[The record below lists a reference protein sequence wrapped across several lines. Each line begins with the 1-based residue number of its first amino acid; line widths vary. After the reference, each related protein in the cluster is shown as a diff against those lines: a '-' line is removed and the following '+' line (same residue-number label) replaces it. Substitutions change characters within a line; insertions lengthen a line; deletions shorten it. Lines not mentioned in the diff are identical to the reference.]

1 MQQSIEISQ
10 VFEAMW
16 QDYLELNP
24 DALKIYQLFSKK
36 NTVVN
41 DHVAFRTF
49 GIDGIRVEDLA
60 APLIAAG
67 YKEAGSYDFPEK
79 KLRAKHYA
87 HPEQPL
93 VFISELIVEVFSAQ
107 AQAIISDLVEQMDL
121 SRVSRSD
128 FLYSG
133 QHWQMSSSEYETL
146 LIESEYAAWVAA
158 FGFRANHF
166 TVSINHLEQFSDI
179 HQVNQF
185 LLDNHFVMNQSGGI
199 VKGTPEVYL
208 EQSST
213 MANRVE
219 VTFSDKTALVPSCFY
234 EFAIRHKMENGEL
247 FKGFIASSA
256 DKIFESTNRIAA

>member
-1 MQQSIEISQ
+1 MQQTIEISQ
-10 VFEAMW
+10 VFDAMW

-24 DALKIYQLFSKK
+24 DALKIYQLFSEK

-49 GIDGIRVEDLA
+49 GIDGLRVEDLA

-67 YKEAGSYDFPEK
+67 YEEAGSYDFPEK

-87 HPEQPL
+87 HPEHPL
-93 VFISELIVEVFSAQ
+93 VFISELIVESFSTQ
-107 AQAIISDLVEQMDL
+107 VQAIIADIVEQMDL
-121 SRVSRSD
+121 SRVGQSD

-133 QHWQMSSSEYETL
+133 QHWRMSSSEYETL

-166 TVSINHLEQFSDI
+166 TVSINHLDQFSDI
-179 HQVNQF
+179 HEVNQF
-185 LLDNHFVMNQSGGI
+185 LLDNHFVMNQSGGM
-199 VKGTPEVYL
+199 VKGTPDVFL

-213 MANRVE
+213 MANHVE
-219 VTFSDKTALVPSCFY
+219 VAFSDKVALVPSCFY
-234 EFAIRHKMENGEL
+234 EFAIRHPMANGEL
-247 FKGFIASSA
+247 YKGFIASSA